1 MIKYNLKC
9 ENNHNFD
16 AWFSD
21 SSNFEEQNKKNLIFC
36 PKCNSTKIEKNIMA
50 PNIGSKKQSY
60 TNALKTEK
68 NYEKIIKNVR
78 KHVEKNFEYVGN
90 KFADEA
96 RAIHYGEKE
105 EREIYG
111 ETSVEE
117 AVDLIEEGVNVS
129 PIPGAVSY
137 THLTLP
143 TKA

>member
-9 ENNHNFD
+9 ENDHNFD

-21 SSNFEEQNKKNLIFC
+21 SSNFEKQNKKNLIFC
-36 PKCNSTKIEKNIMA
+36 PKCSSTKIEKNIMA

-68 NYEKIIKNVR
+68 NIEKIIKNVR
-78 KHVEKNFEYVGN
+78 KHVEKNYEYVGN

-111 ETSVEE
+111 ETSIEE
-117 AVDLIEEGVNVS
+117 AVDLIEEGVNVT
-129 PIPGAVSY
+129 PLPGID
-137 THLTLP
+137 P
-143 TKA
+143 KIKN

>member
-78 KHVEKNFEYVGN
+78 KHVEKNFDYVGD

-117 AVDLIEEGVNVS
+117 AVDLIQEGVNVS
-129 PIPGAVSY
+129 PIPGVDPK
-137 THLTLP
+137 L
-143 TKA
+143 KN

>member
-9 ENNHNFD
+9 EKDHNFD

-21 SSNFEEQNKKNLIFC
+21 SSNFEQQNKKNLILC
-36 PKCNSTKIEKNIMA
+36 PKCSSTKIEKNIMA

-68 NYEKIIKNVR
+68 NIEKIIKNVR
-78 KHVEKNFEYVGN
+78 KHVEKNYEYVGN

-117 AVDLIEEGVNVS
+117 AVDLIEEGVNVT
-129 PIPGAVSY
+129 PLPGID
-137 THLTLP
+137 P
-143 TKA
+143 KIKN

>member
-21 SSNFEEQNKKNLIFC
+21 SSNFEEQNEKNLIFC

-68 NYEKIIKNVR
+68 SYEKIIKNVR
-78 KHVEKNFEYVGN
+78 KHVEKNFEYVGD
-90 KFADEA
+90 KFAYEA

-129 PIPGAVSY
+129 PIPGVDPK
-137 THLTLP
+137 L
-143 TKA
+143 KN

>member
-36 PKCNSTKIEKNIMA
+36 PKCNSMKIEKNIMA

-60 TNALKTEK
+60 TNALKNEK

-78 KHVEKNFEYVGN
+78 KHVEKNFEYVGD

-129 PIPGAVSY
+129 PIPGVDPK
-137 THLTLP
+137 L
-143 TKA
+143 KN

>member
-9 ENNHNFD
+9 ESNHNFD

-21 SSNFEEQNKKNLIFC
+21 SSNFDEQNKKNLIFC

-68 NYEKIIKNVR
+68 NYEKIIRNIR

-129 PIPGAVSY
+129 PIPGIDPK
-137 THLTLP
+137 L
-143 TKA
+143 KN

>member
-9 ENNHNFD
+9 EKDHNFD
-16 AWFSD
+16 AWYSD
-21 SSNFEEQNKKNLIFC
+21 SSNFEQQNKKNLILC
-36 PKCNSTKIEKNIMA
+36 PKCSSTKIEKNIMA

-68 NYEKIIKNVR
+68 NIEKIIKNVR
-78 KHVEKNFEYVGN
+78 KHVEKNYEYVGN

-117 AVDLIEEGVNVS
+117 AVDLIEEGVNVT
-129 PIPGAVSY
+129 PLPGID
-137 THLTLP
+137 P
-143 TKA
+143 KIKN

>member
-21 SSNFEEQNKKNLIFC
+21 SSNFEEQNKKNLILC

-90 KFADEA
+90 KFA
-96 RAIHYGEKE
+96 IHYGEKE

-129 PIPGAVSY
+129 PIPGVDPK
-137 THLTLP
+137 L
-143 TKA
+143 KN

>member
-21 SSNFEEQNKKNLIFC
+21 SSNFEVHNKKNLIFC

-78 KHVEKNFEYVGN
+78 KHVEKNFDYVGD

-129 PIPGAVSY
+129 PIPGVDPK
-137 THLTLP
+137 L
-143 TKA
+143 KN

>member
-36 PKCNSTKIEKNIMA
+36 PKCNSTTIEKNIMA

-60 TNALKTEK
+60 INALKIEK

-78 KHVEKNFEYVGN
+78 KHVEKNFEYVGD

-117 AVDLIEEGVNVS
+117 AVDLIEEGVDVS
-129 PIPGAVSY
+129 PIPGVDPK
-137 THLTLP
+137 L
-143 TKA
+143 KN

>member
-68 NYEKIIKNVR
+68 NYEKIIKYVR
-78 KHVEKNFEYVGN
+78 KHVEKNFEYVGD

-129 PIPGAVSY
+129 PIPGVDPK
-137 THLTLP
+137 L
-143 TKA
+143 KN

>member
-78 KHVEKNFEYVGN
+78 KHVEKNFEYVGD

-117 AVDLIEEGVNVS
+117 AVDLIEEGVKVS
-129 PIPGAVSY
+129 PIPGVDPK
-137 THLTLP
+137 L
-143 TKA
+143 KN

>member
-60 TNALKTEK
+60 TNALTTEQ

-78 KHVEKNFEYVGN
+78 KHVEKNFEYVGD

-129 PIPGAVSY
+129 PIPGVDPK
-137 THLTLP
+137 L
-143 TKA
+143 KN

>member
-9 ENNHNFD
+9 ENNHNFN

-78 KHVEKNFEYVGN
+78 KHVEKNFEYVGD

-129 PIPGAVSY
+129 PIPGVD
-137 THLTLP
+137 P
-143 TKA
+143 KIKN

>member
-129 PIPGAVSY
+129 PIPGIDPK
-137 THLTLP
+137 L
-143 TKA
+143 KN

>member
-9 ENNHNFD
+9 ESNHNFD

-21 SSNFEEQNKKNLIFC
+21 SSNFDEQNKKNLIFC

-117 AVDLIEEGVNVS
+117 AVDLIEEGINVS
-129 PIPGAVSY
+129 PIPGIDPK
-137 THLTLP
+137 L
-143 TKA
+143 KN

>member
-21 SSNFEEQNKKNLIFC
+21 SSNFEEQNKNNLIFC

-78 KHVEKNFEYVGN
+78 KHVEKNFAYVGN

-129 PIPGAVSY
+129 PIPGVDPK
-137 THLTLP
+137 L
-143 TKA
+143 KN

>member
-9 ENNHNFD
+9 KNNHNFD

-21 SSNFEEQNKKNLIFC
+21 SSNFEEQNKNNLIFC

-78 KHVEKNFEYVGN
+78 KHVEKNFEYVGD

-129 PIPGAVSY
+129 PIPGVDPK
-137 THLTLP
+137 L
-143 TKA
+143 KN

>member
-9 ENNHNFD
+9 KNNHNFD

-21 SSNFEEQNKKNLIFC
+21 SSNFEEQNKNNLIFC

-78 KHVEKNFEYVGN
+78 KHVEKNFDYVGD

-129 PIPGAVSY
+129 PIPGVDPK
-137 THLTLP
+137 L
-143 TKA
+143 KN

>member
-60 TNALKTEK
+60 INALKTEK

-78 KHVEKNFEYVGN
+78 KHVEKNFEYVGD

-129 PIPGAVSY
+129 PIPGVDPK
-137 THLTLP
+137 L
-143 TKA
+143 KN

>member
-21 SSNFEEQNKKNLIFC
+21 SSNFEEHNKKNLILC

-68 NYEKIIKNVR
+68 NYEKIIRNVR
-78 KHVEKNFEYVGN
+78 KHVEKNFEYVGD

-129 PIPGAVSY
+129 PIPGVDPK
-137 THLTLP
+137 L
-143 TKA
+143 KN

>member
-21 SSNFEEQNKKNLIFC
+21 SSNFEEQNKKNLILC
-36 PKCNSTKIEKNIMA
+36 QKCNSTKIEKNIMA

-68 NYEKIIKNVR
+68 NYEKIIRNVR
-78 KHVEKNFEYVGN
+78 KHVEKNFEYVGD

-129 PIPGAVSY
+129 PIPGVDPK
-137 THLTLP
+137 L
-143 TKA
+143 KN

>member
-21 SSNFEEQNKKNLIFC
+21 SSNFEEQNKNNLIFS
-36 PKCNSTKIEKNIMA
+36 PKCNSTKIEKKIMA

-129 PIPGAVSY
+129 PIPGVDPK
-137 THLTLP
+137 L
-143 TKA
+143 KN

>member
-36 PKCNSTKIEKNIMA
+36 PKCNSTRIEKNIMA

-78 KHVEKNFEYVGN
+78 KHVEKNFEYVGD

-129 PIPGAVSY
+129 PIPGVDPK
-137 THLTLP
+137 L
-143 TKA
+143 KN

>member
-68 NYEKIIKNVR
+68 NYEKIMKNVR
-78 KHVEKNFEYVGN
+78 KHVEKNFDYVGD

-129 PIPGAVSY
+129 PIPGVDPK
-137 THLTLP
+137 L
-143 TKA
+143 KN

>member
-9 ENNHNFD
+9 ENSHNFD

-21 SSNFEEQNKKNLIFC
+21 SSNFEEQNKNNLIFC

-78 KHVEKNFEYVGN
+78 KHVEKNFDYVGD

-129 PIPGAVSY
+129 PIPGVDPK
-137 THLTLP
+137 L
-143 TKA
+143 K